1 MTTDTYPHAGND
13 VQEGIQTVKRE
24 LAVQEA
30 TQAGALATLAA
41 TQAGVATTTAAAQV
55 GMAAAVVAGAGAFI
69 VGTFL
74 GLTINRSR

>member
-1 MTTDTYPHAGND
+1 MAGETYMDTDND
-13 VQEGIQTVKRE
+13 VQKGLQTVKRN

-55 GMAAAVVAGAGAFI
+55 GMAAAVVAGAGAFV

-74 GLTINRSR
+74 GLAINKSR